1 MSTRASVR
9 IVDEDSKEEKWAY
22 HHTNGHPEFLGLM
35 IAIQLSK
42 LRWDEWKVENVLKL
56 LTEKEI
62 QHPYMDYKT
71 RLKPICGAGDES
83 FIYSINCNLRTLT
96 CYNHCFNE
104 DYKTCMKRDRIEMFI
119 RI

>member
-9 IVDEDSKEEKWAY
+9 IIDENSKEEKWAY

-42 LRWDEWKVENVLKL
+42 LRWDEWKVENILKL

-62 QHPYMDYKT
+62 QHPYMSYT
-71 RLKPICGAGDES
+71 TILKPTCGAGDES
-83 FIYSINCNLRTLT
+83 FVYSINCNLRTLT